1 LSNYQQ
7 VAEEDVLPSQV
18 LLEDL
23 ILNDQAAVRKS
34 SPEIINSISSDC
46 LSFHIIGKGETN
58 QIK

>member
-1 LSNYQQ
+1 M
-7 VAEEDVLPSQV
+7 PSQV

-34 SPEIINSISSDC
+34 SPEIINSICSDC